1 MNNRSSTRSGGRIAP
16 WLPVLALLVLWT
28 TGCSTVSPERM
39 TGTDAEL
46 LPEPGELLY
55 QTSFDHPESVSGWV
69 MEGPGEVSFKQGWM
83 EMLSPEEEGHHV
95 FWCPEDFPD
104 RFIARWDAQNLD
116 LEAGLVIVF
125 FAATGLD
132 GQDIF
137 APELPERDGTFTQY
151 TEGEIKSYHISYYAN
166 AAHNPGR
173 GHANLR
179 KNNTFSLLQK
189 GEIGIPT
196 DSTREHTI
204 TLIKEGARI
213 RLYVDDRKVI
223 DYTDDAP
230 VVDGVDTGG
239 ALRGGK
245 IGFRQMKWTH
255 FRYNNF
261 RVYSLPEE

>member
-1 MNNRSSTRSGGRIAP
+1 MSTNKASLLAGGVFR
-16 WLPVLALLVLWT
+16 LPVLALLLTWVA
-28 TGCSTVSPERM
+28 GCSTVTPDGRAASIDPEARPV
-39 TGTDAEL
+39 L
-46 LPEPGELLY
+46 GELLY
-55 QTSFDHPESVSGWV
+55 RADFDHPASVSEWV
-69 MEGPGEVSFKQGWM
+69 MEGPGKVSFKQGWM
-83 EMLSPEEEGHHV
+83 EMLSPGEEGHHV
-95 FWCPEDFPD
+95 FWCPENFPD
-104 RFIARWDAQNLD
+104 HFIARWEAQSLD
-116 LEAGLVIVF
+116 PEAGLVIVF

-137 APELPERDGTFTQY
+137 ASELPERDGTFTQY
-151 TEGEIKSYHISYYAN
+151 TEGELKSYHISYYAN

-189 GEIGIPT
+189 GDVGIPT
-196 DSTREHTI
+196 ESTRPHEV

-223 DYTDDAP
+223 DYTDETP
-230 VVDGVDTGG
+230 VVNGIDTGP
-239 ALRGGK
+239 ALERGK

-261 RVYSLPEE
+261 RVYAIPEQ